1 MESVLGKNELRDTC
15 VCYGALFYDSEI
27 GEHSFFWGDEG
38 RLKNLRGR
46 SMEKR
51 GSVKRR
57 GRSGREQGGGEVEG
71 NRESE
76 NVMEMDKKSVGK
88 WKTID

>member
-57 GRSGREQGGGEVEG
+57 GSVKGRSGSGEGEG
-71 NRESE
+71 E
-76 NVMEMDKKSVGK
+76 GK
-88 WKTID
+88 L